1 MTAIAEDVGA
11 LHLFTL
17 PMRLSMALDSPL
29 LLVLDEAVDSETCEK
44 IISLSSRRAPQEIP
58 VTDEAAGTSTLKRKF
73 PVTSS
78 SWMAAA
84 PSEAVQAEE
93 AALQTVTTLVMEM
106 LQSQTTEAE
115 TPPNVHCTE
124 PSAASGLTL
133 GLHVDT
139 NMKPDRFATA
149 LLYLRDVPAGGGGE
163 TIFPL
168 GEDSMHPHPL
178 ASAAQRLLDCE
189 CTHTRPEPELE
200 PAAARLCAAASALAG
215 MTSDSAEGLFSMP
228 SRGAVVQ
235 PRAGRLLIFFTRL
248 DDGEVDHTSW
258 HGGADVTDSGGKWT
272 LQYFKEVPKGVD
284 VAEYVRERR
293 TALAARF
300 GVGS

>member
-1 MTAIAEDVGA
+1 MSPGDFFSVTWRAPEGSFCVTRPEDVGT
-11 LHLFTL
+11 LHFTRFF

-29 LLVLDEAVDSETCEK
+29 LLVLDDAVDSETCEK

-189 CTHTRPEPELE
+189 CTHTRHAHAYACHTLDPSWSQ
-200 PAAARLCAAASALAG
+200 RLLG
-215 MTSDSAEGLFSMP
+215 YV
-228 SRGAVVQ
+228 R
-235 PRAGRLLIFFTRL
+235 PRAP
-248 DDGEVDHTSW
+248 SP
-258 HGGADVTDSGGKWT
+258 A
-272 LQYFKEVPKGVD
+272 
-284 VAEYVRERR
+284 
-293 TALAARF
+293 
-300 GVGS
+300 